1 MQNRIFKT
9 ILVLVAISVC
19 NLIFVHHLLHAA
31 DKDWSFN
38 LFYGQLTQSH
48 FEEIFYTAS
57 ELEERDILG
66 VSVRREFL
74 HLKDKLKFVPQD
86 FYLDWEA
93 VLAHKWGD
101 WKGDDRHYQD
111 IAASINLRYEF
122 DREQWLPIKNFSFGN
137 GLSYLTKDA
146 GYEKKVT
153 LNNKK
158 SRLLNYMMV
167 DLGFRVPFVRDWEW
181 LLRVHHR
188 SGVYGLF
195 NGVQGGSNYITT
207 GLRYR
212 F

>member
-1 MQNRIFKT
+1 MENRILKT
-9 ILVLVAISVC
+9 IFVLVGISVC
-19 NLIFVHHLLHAA
+19 NLVLMHNVLHAT

-48 FEEIFYTAS
+48 FEEIFYSAS
-57 ELEERDILG
+57 ELEERQILG
-66 VSVRREFL
+66 VSIRKELF
-74 HLKDKLKFVPQD
+74 HLNDKFNFVPKD
-86 FYLDWEA
+86 LYLDWEA

-101 WKGDDRHYQD
+101 WKGDDRQYQD
-111 IAASINLRYEF
+111 VVASINLRYEF
-122 DREQWLPIKNFSFGN
+122 DRDQWFPIKNFSFGN
-137 GLSYLTKDA
+137 GLSYLTEDA
-146 GYEKKVT
+146 EYEKKVI

-167 DLGFRVPFVRDWEW
+167 DLGFRVPFVRHWEW

-195 NGVQGGSNYITT
+195 NGVKGGSNYITS